1 MFIFNSKEPI
11 NVVHPQ
17 ELANQSMLNCALLI
31 EMVSNSLSEIK
42 KNFRHLTKQG
52 TF

>member
-1 MFIFNSKEPI
+1 MFMSNSKEPI

-17 ELANQSMLNCALLI
+17 ELASQSMLNCVLLI
-31 EMVSNSLSEIK
+31 EIVSNSLSEIK
-42 KNFRHLTKQG
+42 KNFRHLTNQG